1 MLDYKHI
8 FSDAQAITA
17 NATTVDSTNVVD
29 QGALVDE
36 RGNALN
42 QYGPENGK
50 MILHVSIGV
59 KPTAGTGIQCELHDC
74 ATEGGTYKPTGI
86 GVNAAIPIAT
96 LVVGYSLLK
105 VALPPGLM
113 RFLKIVYTT
122 TGDHGASAGTTGSPD
137 TGRRSSWCLRIDSIL
152 LLL

>member
-1 MLDYKHI
+1 MLDDKNV
-8 FSDAQAITA
+8 FSAAQSIVA
-17 NATTVDSTNVVD
+17 NATTVDSTNIVD

-36 RGNALN
+36 RGVALN

-59 KPTAGTGIQCELHDC
+59 KPDVGTGIQCELHDC

-96 LVVGYSLLK
+96 LVAGYSLLK
-105 VALPPGLM
+105 VALPSGLM

-122 TGDHGASAGTTGSPD
+122 TGNHTGSVGTINARLEYGSQSDDVIPY
-137 TGRRSSWCLRIDSIL
+137 RA
-152 LLL
+152 